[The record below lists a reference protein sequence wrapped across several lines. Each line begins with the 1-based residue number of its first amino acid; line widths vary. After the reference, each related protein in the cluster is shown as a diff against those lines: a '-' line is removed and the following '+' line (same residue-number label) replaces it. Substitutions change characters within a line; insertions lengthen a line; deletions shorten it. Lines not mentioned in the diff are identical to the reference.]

1 MTTFGIAEHDAE
13 NERLIALTR
22 ALVEAPDSTRADL
35 LLDLL
40 ALLGSYI
47 TKHVTTEETMML
59 LSGYPDY
66 EAHVREHRA
75 FEATFHELV
84 AAFARYGDEARV
96 VNAVE
101 AAVTHWIEHHV
112 GATDAAL
119 GDWLRIAPA
128 A

>member
-22 ALVEAPDSTRADL
+22 ALVEAPASRRADL

-47 TKHVTTEETMML
+47 TKHVTTEETLML
-59 LSGYPDY
+59 LSGYPDHD
-66 EAHVREHRA
+66 AHVREHRA
-75 FEATFHELV
+75 FEATFHTLV
-84 AAFARYGDEARV
+84 AAFARHGDEPRV

-101 AAVTHWIEHHV
+101 AAVTQWIEHHV
-112 GATDAAL
+112 GTTDAAL

>member
-13 NERLIALTR
+13 NEQLIARTR
-22 ALVEAPDSTRADL
+22 ALVEAPASRRADL

-47 TKHVTTEETMML
+47 TKHVATEERLMF
-59 LSGYPDY
+59 LSGYPDR

-75 FEATFHELV
+75 FEARFHALV
-84 AAFARYGDEARV
+84 GAFARYGDDERV
-96 VNAVE
+96 VHAAE
-101 AAVTHWIEHHV
+101 TAVTQWIEHHL
-112 GATDAAL
+112 ATTDAAL
-119 GDWLRIAPA
+119 GDWLRLAPA